1 MKLKYS
7 ENYNGPKY
15 PKLFEEDEFKEL
27 SAHRVNSDYDINN
40 EIIKKRL
47 NSIVFGNTSFSHYF
61 THYKVIKKEEN
72 LRKIIDYMD
81 LDYDSF
87 YDDTYVFFDR
97 NDVDNYF
104 SKKNTE
110 TGEFEILI
118 LKYLPQSLLIIDFT
132 NQFKDSK
139 IRKEFNNTVKK
150 KVMEKKLT
158 NK

>member
-1 MKLKYS
+1 
-7 ENYNGPKY
+7 
-15 PKLFEEDEFKEL
+15 
-27 SAHRVNSDYDINN
+27 
-40 EIIKKRL
+40 
-47 NSIVFGNTSFSHYF
+47 
-61 THYKVIKKEEN
+61 
-72 LRKIIDYMD
+72 MD